1 MEQLQHRNTKLQQDY
16 EQNGMS
22 LEQLSQQNQYRAS
35 DLKVHTRTHARTHK
49 HTTHA
54 RTQ

>member
-35 DLKVHTRTHARTHK
+35 DLKVQHARTHK
-49 HTTHA
+49 HSTHA